1 MTLPPG
7 SSHSPIPA
15 VPPTPEALHSLIT
28 SIPAKTLHAYLLDN
42 ISAAPPDTLA
52 ALASFFAALSPPP
65 LLHCVRCHKDYIDV
79 ENGDHSCCIP
89 HDEDNIDIEHVG
101 WGRGNSE
108 YETTYDCCNKTVEGE
123 GDEGPPDG
131 WCYEGMH
138 TVSQVKSIVYLRAS
152 HPRGVE
158 TIIHIANISPIS
170 RRTENV
176 HGSARIRQTPMT
188 CWSLASS

>member
-1 MTLPPG
+1 
-7 SSHSPIPA
+7 
-15 VPPTPEALHSLIT
+15 PEALHSLIT

-138 TVSQVKSIVYLRAS
+138 TTDRKRARFRADSTNSDDMLVSCIQLNCHNVRAKNKGKGKSKSKA
-152 HPRGVE
+152 
-158 TIIHIANISPIS
+158 
-170 RRTENV
+170 
-176 HGSARIRQTPMT
+176 
-188 CWSLASS
+188 